1 MKAVRYSILVL
12 AVAGLLSLASSYA
25 ALAGGCTSC
34 GCESC
39 QACPK
44 GCGKFQCECPCDK
57 VCEPKCATKK
67 VTTICWE
74 CVCKK
79 VCLAGKSCGCQGTC
93 GMSRLVKHLVRRT
106 ITHEVPIVQ
115 CEAVDAAGC
124 GCDAASGCDA
134 PFPPPAAPSVRRET
148 GDDRNRL
155 AVDPQR
161 QSIFSAKP
169 TFSAKPAVKTVRW
182 VPAWFRR

>member
-12 AVAGLLSLASSYA
+12 AVAGLLSLANSYA
-25 ALAGGCTSC
+25 ALAGGCTTC

-39 QACPK
+39 QECPK

-93 GMSRLVKHLVRRT
+93 GKSRVVKHLVRRT

-124 GCDAASGCDA
+124 GCN
-134 PFPPPAAPSVRRET
+134 T
-148 GDDRNRL
+148 L

-161 QSIFSAKP
+161 PSIFSAKP
-169 TFSAKPAVKTVRW
+169 TSSAKLAEKTVRW
-182 VPAWFRR
+182 VPAWLRR

>member
-12 AVAGLLSLASSYA
+12 SVVGLLSLASSYA

-39 QACPK
+39 QECPK

-93 GMSRLVKHLVRRT
+93 GKSRVVKHLVRRT

-124 GCDAASGCDA
+124 GCDTTSCSNA
-134 PFPPPAAPSVRRET
+134 PLPPSAAPSVRRET
-148 GDDRNRL
+148 IDDRASL
-155 AVDPQR
+155 DVDPQR
-161 QSIFSAKP
+161 RSIFSAKP
-169 TFSAKPAVKTVRW
+169 SSSAKLVEKTASW
-182 VPAWFRR
+182 VPAWLRR